1 VPKPLAELVAPEHTA
16 VLTMELQRG
25 IVGDLATMTALGDE
39 LASSGG
45 LAGAAAVCKGARAA
59 GAKVVHCLALYRP
72 DRLGS
77 KQNCRILSIGA
88 RGADLLVPGHPGAEL
103 LPELERQDTDF
114 EVGRYHG
121 LTPWMGT
128 ELDALLRNMGVT
140 TVVATGVSV
149 NIGVFG
155 MVLGAVD
162 LGYDVVLA
170 RDAVA
175 GVPHE
180 YAESQIDGTLSLLAT
195 VVTSADL
202 LAAWSAPS

>member
-16 VLTMELQRG
+16 VLTMEMQRG
-25 IVGDLATMTALGDE
+25 IVGDLASMTALGEE
-39 LASSGG
+39 LASSGS

-59 GAKVVHCLALYRP
+59 GARVVHCRALYRP

-88 RGADLLVPGHPGAEL
+88 RGADLLVPGHPGAEV
-103 LPELERQDTDF
+103 LPELEQQDTDLDAP
-114 EVGRYHG
+114 RYHG
-121 LTPWMGT
+121 LAPWLGT
-128 ELDALLRNMGVT
+128 ELDAILRNLGVT

-155 MVLGAVD
+155 MILGAVD
-162 LGYDVVLA
+162 LGYDVVLP

-175 GVPHE
+175 GVPRE
-180 YAESQIDGTLSLLAT
+180 YAQTLIDSTLSLMAT

-202 LAAWSAPS
+202 LAAWSSSR

>member
-1 VPKPLAELVAPEHTA
+1 MPKPLAELVQPAHTA
-16 VLTMELQRG
+16 VLTMEMQRG
-25 IVGDLATMTALGDE
+25 IVGDLANMTALGEE

-59 GAKVVHCLALYRP
+59 GARVVHCTALYRP

-77 KQNCRILSIGA
+77 KQNCRILAVGA
-88 RGADLLVPGHPGAEL
+88 RGADLLVPGHPGAEVV
-103 LPELERQDTDF
+103 PELEPQDDDI
-114 EVGRYHG
+114 VSPRYHG
-121 LTPWMGT
+121 LTPFNGT
-128 ELDALLRNMGVT
+128 ELDALLRNLGVT

-149 NIGVFG
+149 NIGIFG
-155 MVLGAVD
+155 MVLAAVD

-180 YAESQIDGTLSLLAT
+180 WAEALIDNTLSLLAT
-195 VVTSADL
+195 VVTSGDL
-202 LAAWSAPS
+202 LAAWAA

>member
-1 VPKPLAELVAPEHTA
+1 VAKPLAELVDPAHTA
-16 VLTMELQRG
+16 VLTMEMQRG
-25 IVGDLATMTALGDE
+25 IVGDLANMTALGEE
-39 LASSGG
+39 LSSSGA

-59 GAKVVHCLALYRP
+59 GVRVVHCTALYRP

-88 RGADLLVPGHPGAEL
+88 RGADLLVPGHPGAEVV
-103 LPELERQDTDF
+103 PELDQQDVDL
-114 EVGRYHG
+114 VSPRYHG
-121 LTPWMGT
+121 LTPFNGT
-128 ELDALLRNMGVT
+128 ELDALLRNLGVT

-149 NIGVFG
+149 NIGIFG
-155 MVLGAVD
+155 MVLAAVD

-180 YAESQIDGTLSLLAT
+180 WAEALIDNALSLLAT
-195 VVTSADL
+195 VVTSTDL
-202 LAAWSAPS
+202 LAAWSS